1 MLAHAGNVL
10 VFVVDKSLL
19 STGRPIAR
27 PVRYAAYSGLVAA
40 GAAVLLAFVYVAP
53 TGFCERRSL

>member
-1 MLAHAGNVL
+1 MLAHAGNAL

-19 STGRPIAR
+19 STGRPIAQ